1 MPYISQNYLY
11 TLFVFSLGY
20 AIAQRLGEEGATV
33 LITSNMEKDNDEA
46 VRKLKKRGVDASC
59 TFCDVSKGDDN
70 KNLVKTV
77 ICSEFWLI
85 LTINLKMSY

>member
-20 AIAQRLGEEGATV
+20 ASAQRLGEEGATV

-46 VRKLKKRGVDASC
+46 VQS
-59 TFCDVSKGDDN
+59 S
-70 KNLVKTV
+70 KNLVLMQVAHSVMFQREMIIKT
-77 ICSEFWLI
+77 
-85 LTINLKMSY
+85 